1 MAVTQAGRIGDA
13 RAIRHRRTIYFAL
26 GSFALATLAILGYL
40 IWSDYRQEIGSAQA
54 RTRDY
59 AAVLEARFDATLR
72 RADAALRILARN
84 LNPAAL
90 SKSAVSVQANAIN
103 ADLDAHMVDFVELAG
118 LRIFDNAGAQLY
130 SSNRANTP
138 LGNVADRDY
147 FIQLRD
153 QQQDSV
159 VFSAV
164 NISRTTGRPTMVVAR
179 GLRDGRGAFLGIVI
193 ASVELEYLQKLFQS
207 LELGPG
213 GIVAIHRTDDF
224 SRVARWPVG
233 DGKLNTPLPPTNP
246 SRLLLASGS
255 NMGTLQYPSSTDGI
269 ARIYSVHA
277 IKRYP
282 FFVSVGIALDTA
294 AADAQALALW
304 AGTSGLLLVSLLI
317 VLLLRLWRTEARQ
330 METVEVIA
338 QAEERW
344 RLLFDRATE
353 GILILS
359 GGGRL
364 IAVNA
369 AFAQMHGYS
378 IAEMTAMRLQDLD
391 TREGR
396 QLFPDRM
403 RRVLSGEALTFE
415 LEHYH
420 KDGHA
425 FPIEVSASVVL
436 SKGEPL
442 IQAFHRD
449 ISERKLAQA
458 ALLQSEER
466 YRTAFRTSPDAINI
480 NRLEDGLY
488 LEVNDGFLRLTGW
501 NRSEVIGKTSKELN
515 LWHRPE
521 DRDRMVQ
528 ALKQKNFCE
537 NLDTEFVAKDGKVIS
552 ALMSAHIIKFSG
564 VPCLLSVS
572 RDVTE
577 RKQSEQII
585 QDLAYS
591 DTLTGLPNRRLLLDR
606 LAQALVT
613 SARRQ
618 RQGALMLVDLDDFKI
633 INDTIGHQQGDRLLE
648 QVAKRLT
655 SCVREGD
662 TVARLG
668 GDEFVVILEDL
679 SQNALDAAAQAE
691 AVAEKIRSTLNQAYQ
706 LVDATHHN
714 SASIGITLFGDRPEG
729 IDEPLK
735 RADLAMYQAKLAGRN
750 TLRFFDLRMQMEINA
765 RVAVEAGL
773 REAVLKSQFVL
784 HYQAQV
790 TDACRITGA
799 EALVRWQHPVR
810 GLVTPTE
817 FIGAAEKTGLI
828 LPLGRW
834 VLETSC
840 SQLASWAGQ
849 SEMAHLALAVN
860 VSADQFRQADFVEQV
875 LGALQRAGA
884 RADLLTL
891 ELTENL
897 LLTNIGEVI
906 AKMNALKAHGVR
918 FSLDDF
924 GTGFSSLT
932 YLKRLPLN
940 QLKIGQGFVRDIL
953 SDPNDAAIAK
963 MIIAL
968 GHSLELAVIAEG
980 VETQAQRDLL
990 EALGCSQYQGYLF
1003 SGPLPIEDFEAY
1015 LTRVNQTLP

>member
-1 MAVTQAGRIGDA
+1 MAITQAGRTGD
-13 RAIRHRRTIYFAL
+13 ITSVKHRRLLFVAL
-26 GSFALATLAILGYL
+26 GSFALATLAVLCYL
-40 IWSDYRQEIGSAQA
+40 IWSDYRQEIRSAQT

-72 RADAALRILARN
+72 RADATLRILTRD
-84 LNPAAL
+84 LQPAAL
-90 SKSAVSVQANAIN
+90 SKPAVPVHAGAIN
-103 ADLDAHMVDFVELAG
+103 AVLDAHMVDFAELAG
-118 LRIFDNAGAQLY
+118 LRIFDNAGDQLY

-153 QQQDSV
+153 QQQDMV
-159 VFSAV
+159 FFSAV

-224 SRVARWPVG
+224 RRVARWPVG

-255 NMGTLQYPSSTDGI
+255 HKGTLQYSSSTDGVT
-269 ARIYSVHA
+269 RIYGIDS
-277 IKRYP
+277 IKHYP
-282 FFVSVGIALDTA
+282 FFVSVGIARDTA
-294 AADAQALALW
+294 LAKWQTQALW
-304 AGTSGLLLVSLLI
+304 TGTSGFLLVSLLI
-317 VLLLRLWRTEARQ
+317 ALLLRLWRAQARQ
-330 METVEVIA
+330 IESVEVVA
-338 QAEERW
+338 QAEEHW

-353 GILILS
+353 GILILTPS
-359 GGGRL
+359 GKL

-378 IAEMTAMRLQDLD
+378 IAEMQAMRLQDLD
-391 TREGR
+391 TPEGQ
-396 QLFPDRM
+396 QLIAERM
-403 RRVLSGEALTFE
+403 RRVLSGESLAFE
-415 LEHYH
+415 VEHYH
-420 KDGHA
+420 KDRHV
-425 FPIEVSASVVL
+425 FPIEVSASLVV
-436 SKGEPL
+436 SQGEPL

-449 ISERKLAQA
+449 ISERKLAHA

-466 YRTAFRTSPDAINI
+466 YRTAFQTSPDAISI
-480 NRLEDGLY
+480 NRLADGLF

-501 NRSEVIGKTSKELN
+501 SPSEVIGKTSKELN
-515 LWHRPE
+515 LWHKPQ
-521 DRDRMVQ
+521 DRERMVQ
-528 ALKQKNFCE
+528 ALMQKHICE
-537 NLDTEFVAKDGKVIS
+537 NLETEFVAKDGRVIA
-552 ALMSAHIIKFSG
+552 ALMSTHIIKFG
-564 VPCLLSVS
+564 GLPCLLAVS
-572 RDVTE
+572 RDITE
-577 RKQSEQII
+577 RKESEQII
-585 QDLAYS
+585 QSLAYS

-606 LAQALVT
+606 LQQALVT

-618 RQGALMLVDLDDFKI
+618 RRGALMLVDLDDFKI
-633 INDTIGHQQGDRLLE
+633 INDTIGHHQGDRLLE
-648 QVAKRLT
+648 QVARRLT

-662 TVARLG
+662 TVARFG

-679 SQNALDAAAQAE
+679 SPNALDAAAQAE
-691 AVAEKIRSTLNQAYQ
+691 AVAEKIRSTLNQPYELAP
-706 LVDATHHN
+706 ATHHN
-714 SASIGITLFGDRPEG
+714 SASIGITLFGEQAES

-750 TLRFFDLRMQMEINA
+750 TLRFFDLRMQIEIDT
-765 RVAVEAGL
+765 RVAVETGL

-790 TDACRITGA
+790 THEHQVTSA
-799 EALVRWQHPVR
+799 EALVRWQDPVR
-810 GLVTPTE
+810 GLIAPAE

-834 VLETSC
+834 VLEAAC
-840 SQLASWAGQ
+840 SQLALWARRP
-849 SEMAHLALAVN
+849 EMAHLTLAVN
-860 VSADQFRQADFVEQV
+860 VSAAQFSQAEFVEHV
-875 LGALQRAGA
+875 LGALQRTGA
-884 RADLLTL
+884 RADLLML

-897 LLTNIGEVI
+897 LLTNVGDVI
-906 AKMNALKAHGVR
+906 AKMNALKTHGVR

-924 GTGFSSLT
+924 GTGFSSLS
-932 YLKRLPLN
+932 YLKRLPLD
-940 QLKIGQGFVRDIL
+940 QLKIAQSFVRDIL

-963 MIIAL
+963 MVIAL

-980 VETQAQRDLL
+980 AETQAQRDLL
-990 EALGCSQYQGYLF
+990 ESLGCYLYQGYLF
-1003 SGPLPIEDFEAY
+1003 SKPVSIEEFEAY
-1015 LTRVNQTLP
+1015 VIRVN

>member
-1 MAVTQAGRIGDA
+1 MVITQTGRTGD
-13 RAIRHRRTIYFAL
+13 ITSVKHRRPLFVAL
-26 GSFALATLAILGYL
+26 GSFALATLAILCYL
-40 IWSDYRQEIGSAQA
+40 IWSDYRQEIGSAQT

-72 RADAALRILARN
+72 RADATLRILARD
-84 LNPAAL
+84 LQHAAL
-90 SKSAVSVQANAIN
+90 IKSTVAVHAGAIN
-103 ADLDAHMVDFVELAG
+103 ADLDAHMVDFAELAG
-118 LRIFDNAGAQLY
+118 LRIFDLAGDQLY

-153 QQQDSV
+153 QQQDMV
-159 VFSAV
+159 FFSAV

-224 SRVARWPVG
+224 RRVARWPVG

-255 NMGTLQYPSSTDGI
+255 NMGTLQYSSSTDGV

-282 FFVSVGIALDTA
+282 FFVSVGIARDTA
-294 AADAQALALW
+294 LAKWQTQALW
-304 AGTSGLLLVSLLI
+304 TGTSGLLLVSLLI
-317 VLLLRLWRTEARQ
+317 VLLLRLWRAEARQ
-330 METVEVIA
+330 IESVEVIA
-338 QAEERW
+338 EAEERW

-359 GGGRL
+359 ASGKL

-378 IAEMTAMRLQDLD
+378 IAEMAAMRLQDLD
-391 TREGR
+391 TPEGQ
-396 QLFPDRM
+396 QLIPERM
-403 RRVLSGEALTFE
+403 RRVLSGESLTFE
-415 LEHYH
+415 VEHCH
-420 KDGHA
+420 KDRHV
-425 FPIEVSASVVL
+425 FPIEVSASLAV

-458 ALLQSEER
+458 ALRQSEER
-466 YRTAFRTSPDAINI
+466 YRTAFLTSPDAINI
-480 NRLEDGLY
+480 NRLDDGLY

-501 NRSEVIGKTSKELN
+501 SRAEVIGKTSQELN
-515 LWHRPE
+515 LWHKPQ
-521 DRDRMVQ
+521 DRGRMVQ
-528 ALKQKNFCE
+528 ALKQNSFCE
-537 NLDTEFVAKDGKVIS
+537 NLEIDFVTKDGKVIS
-552 ALMSAHIIKFSG
+552 ALMSAHIIKLDG
-564 VPCLLSVS
+564 VPCLLSVT
-572 RDVTE
+572 RDISE
-577 RKQSEQII
+577 RKESERII
-585 QDLAYS
+585 QDLAHS

-606 LAQALVT
+606 LQQALVT

-618 RQGALMLVDLDDFKI
+618 RRAALMLVDLDDFKI
-633 INDTIGHQQGDRLLE
+633 INDTIGHHQGDRLLE
-648 QVAKRLT
+648 QVARRLT

-662 TVARLG
+662 TVARFG

-679 SQNALDAAAQAE
+679 SPNALDAGAQAE
-691 AVAEKIRSTLNQAYQ
+691 AVAEKIRSTLNQPYELAH
-706 LVDATHHN
+706 ATHHN
-714 SASIGITLFGDRPEG
+714 SASIGITLFGEQAES

-750 TLRFFDLRMQMEINA
+750 TLRFFDLRMQMEIDA
-765 RVAVEAGL
+765 RVAVETGL

-790 TDACRITGA
+790 THEHQVTSA
-799 EALVRWQHPVR
+799 EALVRWQDPVR
-810 GLVTPTE
+810 GLVAPAE

-834 VLETSC
+834 VLEAAC
-840 SQLASWAGQ
+840 SQLARWARRP
-849 SEMAHLALAVN
+849 EMAHLTLAAN
-860 VSADQFRQADFVEQV
+860 VSAAQFSQAEFVEQV
-875 LGALQRAGA
+875 LGALQRTGA
-884 RADLLTL
+884 RADLLML

-897 LLTNIGEVI
+897 LLTNVGDVI
-906 AKMNALKAHGVR
+906 AKMKALKAHGVR

-924 GTGFSSLT
+924 GTGFSSLS
-932 YLKRLPLN
+932 YLKRLPLD
-940 QLKIGQGFVRDIL
+940 QLKIAQNFVRDIL

-963 MIIAL
+963 MVIAL

-990 EALGCSQYQGYLF
+990 ESLGCYLYQGYLF
-1003 SGPLPIEDFEAY
+1003 SKPVPIEDFEAY
-1015 LTRVNQTLP
+1015 VIRVN